1 MRISQTIVLFLTTSA
16 ISSFSFADISTT
28 PLGIPSNI
36 EPRYTPIQTS
46 NIFAAKDTYGMRSN
60 AVVAAFQANP
70 EKPFDFPIL
79 GFNTLEDMAVYSD
92 RDSVGL
98 YADNTAPVLK
108 AWEILNKTGQSKT

>member
-1 MRISQTIVLFLTTSA
+1 MIISQTIVLFLATSA

-36 EPRYTPIQTS
+36 EPRYTPTQTS
-46 NIFAAKDTYGMRSN
+46 NIFTAKDTYGMRSN

-108 AWEILNKTGQSKT
+108 A